1 MILQEFI
8 EKANFYGVRHTPF
21 LFLID
26 FELNKPFLYTFN
38 EAAKHTVLY
47 QVINIKNYKDKVF
60 TNERPK
66 LDIFPIGYKEYL
78 KAFNLVMKNILAGNT
93 YLLNLTFPTT
103 IKTNYSLLELF
114 YLAQAPYKFYFKDQF
129 IVFSPECF
137 VKIQD
142 NFIFSYPMKGTIDA
156 DLPNAAKLILENKK
170 EEWEHNTIIDL
181 IRNDLAIVS
190 KNITVTRLRFI
201 TEIHT
206 NRKNL
211 LQVSSEIRGELPTKW
226 QNNIGEILVKLLP
239 AGSISGAPKQKT
251 VEIIKQAE
259 KISREYF
266 TGIFGVFDG
275 KNIDSAVNIR
285 FIEKTQ
291 KGLQFRSGGG
301 ITANSNPIHEYTEMI
316 NKVYVPIS

>member
-1 MILQEFI
+1 
-8 EKANFYGVRHTPF
+8 
-21 LFLID
+21 
-26 FELNKPFLYTFN
+26 
-38 EAAKHTVLY
+38 
-47 QVINIKNYKDKVF
+47 
-60 TNERPK
+60 
-66 LDIFPIGYKEYL
+66 
-78 KAFNLVMKNILAGNT
+78 MKNILAGNT

-103 IKTNYSLLELF
+103 IETNYSLRELF
-114 YLAQAPYKFYFKDQF
+114 YFAQAPYKFYFKDQF

-142 NFIFSYPMKGTIDA
+142 NYIFSYPMKGTIDA

-181 IRNDLAIVS
+181 IRSDLAIVS
-190 KNITVTRLRFI
+190 KNITVTRFRFI

-211 LQVSSEIRGELPTKW
+211 LQVSSEIRGELPTNW

-266 TGIFGVFDG
+266 TGIFGIFDG

-285 FIEKTQ
+285 FIEKTR

-301 ITANSNPIHEYTEMI
+301 ITSNSHPIHEYTEMI

>member
-26 FELNKPFLYTFN
+26 FELNKPFLYTFK

-47 QVINIKNYKDKVF
+47 QIINTKNYKDKVF
-60 TNERPK
+60 ANELPK
-66 LDIFPIGYKEYL
+66 LDIFPIGYEEYL
-78 KAFNLVMKNILAGNT
+78 KAFDLVMKNISAGNT
-93 YLLNLTFPTT
+93 YLLNLTFPTI

-114 YLAQAPYKFYFKDQF
+114 YLAHAPYKLYFKDQF

-137 VKIQD
+137 VKTKD
-142 NFIFSYPMKGTIDA
+142 NYIFSYPMKGTIDA
-156 DLPNAAKLILENKK
+156 GLPNAAKLILENKK

-190 KNITVTRLRFI
+190 KNISVTRFRFI

-211 LQVSSEIRGELPTKW
+211 LQVSSEIRGELPTNW
-226 QNNIGEILVKLLP
+226 QNNIGEILDRLLP

-259 KISREYF
+259 KIGREYF
-266 TGIFGVFDG
+266 TGIFGIFDG
-275 KNIDSAVNIR
+275 ENIDSAVNIR

-291 KGLQFRSGGG
+291 KSLQFRSGGG
-301 ITANSNPIHEYTEMI
+301 ITSNSNPIYEYTEMI